1 MEGWKYIKL
10 GDECLVERGGSPRPI
25 EKYITT
31 DNNGINWIK
40 IGDTTDSMFIT
51 SAAQKIIP
59 EGQKKSRNVFKGDFL
74 LSNSMSFGRPYI
86 LKIDGCIHDGW
97 LVIRDHKKI
106 FNKHFLYYFLSSP
119 KTYEHL
125 KNLAVGGVVNNLN
138 KELVKGLIIPVPPL
152 EKQNE
157 IADKF
162 DKLELL
168 SNLRKQQ
175 LANLDQLVKS
185 RFIELFGNP
194 EKNPFCWPKSTIGSL
209 IDLCEAGWSGNGIQ
223 REKNLGEIAILKVSA
238 VTKGY
243 FIPSESKVLE
253 DQTKIKKYVFP
264 KKGDLLFSRANTR
277 ELVGATAV
285 VTQDYPEYILPDK
298 LWRIQFTKIVDV
310 WYMKYILSSKSIRS
324 IFSAVST
331 GTSGSMF
338 NVSMEKFKSVVIP
351 VPPLELQ
358 NQFTT
363 FVQQV
368 DKSKFLC
375 QFTLKRF
382 TDILFAQ
389 RRHLYG

>member
-185 RFIELFGNP
+185 RVIEERP
-194 EKNPFCWPKSTIGSL
+194 SL
-209 IDLCEAGWSGNGIQ
+209 MEA
-223 REKNLGEIAILKVSA
+223 AA
-238 VTKGY
+238 
-243 FIPSESKVLE
+243 
-253 DQTKIKKYVFP
+253 
-264 KKGDLLFSRANTR
+264 
-277 ELVGATAV
+277 
-285 VTQDYPEYILPDK
+285 
-298 LWRIQFTKIVDV
+298 
-310 WYMKYILSSKSIRS
+310 
-324 IFSAVST
+324 
-331 GTSGSMF
+331 
-338 NVSMEKFKSVVIP
+338 
-351 VPPLELQ
+351 
-358 NQFTT
+358 
-363 FVQQV
+363 
-368 DKSKFLC
+368 
-375 QFTLKRF
+375 
-382 TDILFAQ
+382 
-389 RRHLYG
+389 